1 MQHNAPNNIV
11 KGKSKG
17 VDHMTGG
24 KGPQVVKGK
33 GIKGQQVSPWNKGKG
48 KTGKGVYQSYEL
60 WDMEEGQ
67 QEDVTSQGWL
77 LGALTLFNLNEDFP
91 KWRQVLK
98 KKASKKLIHAEG
110 FNVSRPTTDGTLQPR
125 SGEPMRVDLLDLINK
140 PICKSKH
147 SNRFELLGRREQ
159 R

>member
-1 MQHNAPNNIV
+1 MQHNAPNYNIV
-11 KGKSKG
+11 QGKSEG

-48 KTGKGVYQSYEL
+48 KTGKGVYQSYGL
-60 WDMEEGQ
+60 WDMQEGQ

-91 KWRQVLK
+91 KWRQVPK
-98 KKASKKLIHAEG
+98 KKGLEEAH
-110 FNVSRPTTDGTLQPR
+110 PR
-125 SGEPMRVDLLDLINK
+125 RRFQCVEANDRWDPAT
-140 PICKSKH
+140 PIW
-147 SNRFELLGRREQ
+147 
-159 R
+159 